1 MSTSGGSSN
10 GLKAGA
16 ASAGSVARGET
27 GLDGAALARGG
38 AAWKQVLS

>member
-1 MSTSGGSSN
+1 MSTSGGSSK

-27 GLDGAALARGG
+27 GLDGAALAGRGG
-38 AAWKQVLS
+38 AMLKQR